1 MASFIKNMLGGS
13 DESTEQ
19 LIAALN
25 ERLEQLEKKNNEI
38 EKALNEQ
45 NLKIERLLSTLEA
58 KRLKDNN
65 VMGSTIST
73 SIESSSSVG
82 SEGGVKDEASAKSE
96 ARDVVEANKSEE
108 PTTLFFSAPTPSGE
122 FCSPSTK
129 EQPGSSIYRLVTKD
143 NVNGRFTMLNTP
155 DAVATANISVS
166 QFVKPVCKILSTT
179 SSIPRHIITREEGTA
194 TMTDGT
200 WKVTKKAQIEFVG

>member
-1 MASFIKNMLGGS
+1 M
-13 DESTEQ
+13 
-19 LIAALN
+19 
-25 ERLEQLEKKNNEI
+25 
-38 EKALNEQ
+38 
-45 NLKIERLLSTLEA
+45 
-58 KRLKDNN
+58 KDNN
-65 VMGSTIST
+65 VMGSTINT
-73 SIESSSSVG
+73 SKESSYSVG
-82 SEGGVKDEASAKSE
+82 NEGGDKNEASAKDE
-96 ARDVVEANKSEE
+96 ARDVVETSKSEE